1 MNILYFDVEHGSQTL
16 GSKEAIQKHFNL
28 PMLTPSSWDEFQ
40 GTIGKLYQS
49 SKVKEKIELSKG
61 FEIEQVKNVITP
73 RKGLTV
79 DTLVIDTFSELS
91 KKFMRTLTDKS
102 GKMKLQEWG
111 RLKNKLDTCLE
122 FVTRIPGNVICT
134 CHSRTQT
141 MDSGENKLMPY
152 IDGSTKEDISK
163 WFDFV
168 FYTKTI
174 TDPEGKRKYVWVTN
188 RTEMYDHAKDRTQ
201 MLPAEMEQDFSQVLS
216 AAHVKGFNGSKILI
230 IGSPGSGKTYSLKTL
245 VNADVPE
252 PEEEYDPNTE
262 AETAQG
268 ESEDIQ
274 ETIRAAVNEA
284 ETNGEIPVE
293 QQVSYLRGETNNIEG
308 GSNANTNS

>member
-1 MNILYFDVEHGSQTL
+1 MKTLYFDVEHGSQTL
-16 GSKEAIQKHFNL
+16 GSKKAITEKFGL

-40 GTIGKLYQS
+40 IVIGKIYKS
-49 SKVKEKIELSKG
+49 ETKKEKIDMGNGFMVEQTVSK
-61 FEIEQVKNVITP
+61 IVP
-73 RKGLTV
+73 RGDFNV

-122 FVTRIPGNVICT
+122 FITRLPGNVICT

-168 FYTKTI
+168 FYTKTV
-174 TDPEGKRKYVWVTN
+174 TGADGKRKYLWVTN

-201 MLPAEMEQDFSQVLS
+201 LLPDEMPQDYAQVLS
-216 AAHVKGFNGSKILI
+216 AAHMKGFEGSKILI
-230 IGSPGSGKTYSLKTL
+230 IGSPGSGKTYSLKSL

-252 PEEEYDPNTE
+252 PEEEYDPNAE
-262 AETAQG
+262 AEVVQ
-268 ESEDIQ
+268 Q
-274 ETIRAAVNEA
+274 ENIDTGSNVAVANMAEA
-284 ETNGEIPVE
+284 SPVQAVEEIN
-293 QQVSYLRGETNNIEG
+293 YLRGNNNNIQEV
-308 GSNANTNS
+308 TE